1 MLALFGGRLFGWVP
15 GTHLGAVVR
24 PGPQPPP
31 VHPSGLSAVLPL
43 PEWHYWWQAHFV
55 DCLIDAIERRSA
67 VVDPA
72 LARRHVR
79 GMWLRNGFRFRN
91 SYYDDMAWLA
101 LAAQRSGRPVG
112 RLDPILRSAITDD
125 VEGGAFWHSIRDF
138 KNTAA
143 TGPIALHLARSGD
156 HRQAR
161 ALIGWLK
168 ARLMGD
174 DGLFAD
180 GLRLAAGEP
189 VLVEHVFTYNQGP
202 ALATMLVLGDQESLS
217 DAASLIDAI
226 AGHLVTDGGALRTHG
241 DGDGGLF
248 TGVLARYLALAAR
261 HERLPGSARATAA
274 HLVRATEEALWRGSV
289 TRGWRGEPVTVFPT
303 DTVGTAVPERVELST
318 QLQAWMVTEAALAL
332 PRRNA

>member
-55 DCLIDAIERRSA
+55 DCLIDAIERRST
-67 VVDPA
+67 VVPPA

-79 GMWLRNGFRFRN
+79 GMWLRNGLRFRN
-91 SYYDDMAWLA
+91 QYYDDMAWLA
-101 LAAQRSGRPVG
+101 LAAQRAGRPVG
-112 RLDPILRSAITDD
+112 RLDPVLRSAITDD
-125 VEGGAFWHSIRDF
+125 LEGGAFWHTVRDF

-143 TGPIALHLARSGD
+143 TGPIALYLARSGD

-161 ALIGWLK
+161 ALIGWLRT
-168 ARLMGD
+168 RLLNG

-180 GLRLAAGEP
+180 GLRLEGGATT
-189 VLVEHVFTYNQGP
+189 LVEHVFTYNQGP
-202 ALATMLVLGDQESLS
+202 ALGAMLVLGDERSLA

-226 AGHLVTDGGALRTHG
+226 ADHLVVDGGALRTHG
-241 DGDGGLF
+241 GGDGGLF
-248 TGVLARYLALAAR
+248 TGILTRYLSLAAR
-261 HERLPGSARATAA
+261 HQRLPGEARAAA
-274 HLVRATEEALWRGSV
+274 AQLVRATEEALWRGSEL
-289 TRGWRGEPVTVFPT
+289 RGWRGVPVTVFPS
-303 DTVGTAVPERVELST
+303 DTVGGPVPERVELST
-318 QLQAWMVTEAALAL
+318 QLQAWMTSEAAAAL
-332 PRRNA
+332 PAP